1 MEVRALQT
9 ALELCASPAE
19 GEALRRELEQLRGS
33 PPPRGEQA
41 IGMTASPEETEA
53 EDSSPDTVRR
63 DRVIQERL
71 SWPPTQSSEG

>member
-1 MEVRALQT
+1 
-9 ALELCASPAE
+9 
-19 GEALRRELEQLRGS
+19 
-33 PPPRGEQA
+33 
-41 IGMTASPEETEA
+41 MTASPEETEA